1 MSITRI
7 NSVNAVAMYAGIGT
21 TADVKHEKEIRS
33 AANRGGVKKITNAI
47 GYAATNLEQAMP
59 RGGGMTSYASYRPRD
74 DASRLASIDC
84 LVFAAVAIE

>member
-1 MSITRI
+1 MR
-7 NSVNAVAMYAGIGT
+7 GIGT
-21 TADVKHEKEIRS
+21 TADVKHEIRS
-33 AANRGGVKKITNAI
+33 AANRGSGVKKITNAF

-74 DASRLASIDC
+74 DASRLASIDR